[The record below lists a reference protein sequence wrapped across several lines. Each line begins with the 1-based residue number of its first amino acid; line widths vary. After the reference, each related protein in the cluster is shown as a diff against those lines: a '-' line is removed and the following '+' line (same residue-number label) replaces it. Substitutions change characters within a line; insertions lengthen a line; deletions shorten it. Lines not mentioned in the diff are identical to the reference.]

1 MGDHTPETLLKEAMD
16 LIQVISQVISRQR
29 DDALAGY
36 AECVKDLGAATE
48 TAIDLSDQVAR
59 RGTEITRLRGK
70 LTDAGINP
78 DD

>member
-16 LIQVISQVISRQR
+16 LIQVISRQR
-29 DDALAGY
+29 VDALAGY

>member
-16 LIQVISQVISRQR
+16 LIQVISRQR
-29 DDALAGY
+29 DDAVAGY

>member
-16 LIQVISQVISRQR
+16 LIQVISRQR
-29 DDALAGY
+29 DVALAMY
-36 AECVKDLGAATE
+36 AECVKDLGAVPE

>member
-1 MGDHTPETLLKEAMD
+1 MGDHTTETLLKEAMD
-16 LIQVISQVISRQR
+16 LIQVLSRQR
-29 DDALAGY
+29 DDVLAWY

>member
-16 LIQVISQVISRQR
+16 LIQVISRQR

-59 RGTEITRLRGK
+59 SGTEITRLRGK

>member
-16 LIQVISQVISRQR
+16 LIQVISRQR
-29 DDALAGY
+29 YDALAGY

>member
-16 LIQVISQVISRQR
+16 LIQVISRQR
-29 DDALAGY
+29 DDAVAGY
-36 AECVKDLGAATE
+36 AECVKDLGAAAE

>member
-1 MGDHTPETLLKEAMD
+1 MGDHTTETLLKEAMD
-16 LIQVISQVISRQR
+16 LVEVISRQR

-36 AECVKDLGAATE
+36 AECVKDLGAAVGTVV
-48 TAIDLSDQVAR
+48 DLSRQV
-59 RGTEITRLRGK
+59 TRLRGK